1 MKTVAQRR
9 QRRFAKIRKPMNLND
24 PHAAIDWQDL
34 VVFDVDGTFYDQRRL
49 RLAMLAQLLRH
60 SLQTRSL
67 HTLRVLRTFRK
78 VREALGDA
86 AALLP
91 AGAEPEDFMLAQYAR
106 TAQRHGLTPQAV
118 QQLAED
124 WLEQRPLPS
133 LAACRYP
140 QLDALFDALHEQ
152 GKQVAVFSDY
162 PAAAKLHAL
171 KFKAWP
177 ISCATDPAIGRLKPD
192 PRGLLEVL
200 RQSGVPARRALMIGD
215 RFDRDAEAARRA
227 GVRALIRSAKSHPAF
242 ATFEHYDDAV
252 FKPLLT
258 SGAAVLA

>member
-1 MKTVAQRR
+1 MS
-9 QRRFAKIRKPMNLND
+9 PLND
-24 PHAAIDWQDL
+24 PHAPIDWRHIDL
-34 VVFDVDGTFYDQRRL
+34 VVFDVDGTLYDQRRL

-67 HTLRVLRTFRK
+67 HTLRVLRTFRQ
-78 VREALGDA
+78 VREALGDV

-91 AGAEPEDFMLAQYAR
+91 ADMEPEDFMQAQYAR
-106 TAQRHGLTPQAV
+106 TAQLHGLTPQAV

-140 QLDALFDALHEQ
+140 HLDALFTALHKG

-171 KFKAWP
+171 NLTAWP

-192 PRGLLEVL
+192 PRGLQAVL
-200 RQSGVPARRALMIGD
+200 RQSGVPASRALMVGD

-227 GVRALIRSAKSHPAF
+227 GVRALIRSAKPHPEF
-242 ATFEHYDDAV
+242 ATFHRYDDAV

-258 SGAAVLA
+258 STHAVPA

>member
-1 MKTVAQRR
+1 
-9 QRRFAKIRKPMNLND
+9 MNPLND
-24 PHAAIDWQDL
+24 PHAAIDWQGIDL
-34 VVFDVDGTFYDQRRL
+34 VVFDVDGTLYDQRRL
-49 RLAMLAQLLRH
+49 RLSMLAQLLHH

-67 HTLRVLRTFRK
+67 HTLRVLRTFRQ

-91 AGAEPEDFMLAQYAR
+91 ADQEPDDFMQAQYAR
-106 TAQRHGLTPQAV
+106 TAALHGLTPQAV

-140 QLDALFDALHEQ
+140 QLDTLFAALHRQ

-162 PAAAKLHAL
+162 PAAAKLKAL
-171 KFKAWP
+171 DLKAWP

-192 PRGLLEVL
+192 PRGLVAVL
-200 RQSGVPARRALMIGD
+200 RQSGVPASRALMVGD

-227 GVRALIRSAKSHPAF
+227 GVRALIRSTQPHPEF
-242 ATFEHYDDAV
+242 ATFQRYDDAV

-258 SGAAVLA
+258 NSVAVLA

>member
-1 MKTVAQRR
+1 
-9 QRRFAKIRKPMNLND
+9 MNALND
-24 PHAAIDWQDL
+24 SPAAIDWRDIDL
-34 VVFDVDGTFYDQRRL
+34 VVFDVDGTLYDQRRL

-67 HTLRVLRTFRK
+67 HTLRVLRTFRR

-91 AGAEPEDFMLAQYAR
+91 AGVEPENFMQAQYAR
-106 TAQRHGLTPQAV
+106 TAELHALTPEAV
-118 QQLAED
+118 QHLAED
-124 WLEQRPLPS
+124 WLELRPLPS

-140 QLDALFDALHEQ
+140 HLDTLFDALHQ
-152 GKQVAVFSDY
+152 GGKQVAVFSDY
-162 PAAAKLHAL
+162 PAAAKLNAL
-171 KFKAWP
+171 DLKAWP

-192 PRGLLEVL
+192 PRGLLAVL
-200 RQSGVPARRALMIGD
+200 RQSGVPASRALMVGD

-227 GVRALIRSAKSHPAF
+227 GVRALIRSAKPHPEF
-242 ATFEHYDDAV
+242 ATFQRYDDAV

-258 SGAAVLA
+258 NSGAVLA

>member
-1 MKTVAQRR
+1 MT
-9 QRRFAKIRKPMNLND
+9 PLND
-24 PHAAIDWQDL
+24 PHAAVDWQGIDL
-34 VVFDVDGTFYDQRRL
+34 VVFDVDGTLYDQRRL

-67 HTLRVLRTFRK
+67 HTLRVLRTFRR

-91 AGAEPEDFMLAQYAR
+91 AGVEPEDFMPAQYAQ
-106 TAQRHGLTPQAV
+106 TAQLHGLTPQAV

-124 WLEQRPLPS
+124 WLEHKPLPH

-140 QLDALFDALHEQ
+140 QLDALFDALHGS

-162 PAAAKLHAL
+162 PAAAKLNAL
-171 KFKAWP
+171 DLQAWP
-177 ISCATDPAIGRLKPD
+177 ISCATDPTIGRLKPD
-192 PRGLLEVL
+192 PRGLVAVL
-200 RQSGVPARRALMIGD
+200 HQSGVPASRTLMVGD

-227 GVRALIRSAKSHPAF
+227 GVRALIRSAKPHPQF
-242 ATFEHYDDAV
+242 ATFKRYDDAV
-252 FKPLLT
+252 FKPLLMAR
-258 SGAAVLA
+258 AAVLA